1 MPKSQG
7 YTADFLGDAR
17 RAAGYTQKEVA
28 DKTGIPLGTIRR
40 WEQGQNDPDMGS
52 LMQLAELYNA
62 SLDSMIGLA
71 SVNGVIRP
79 IPSETIA
86 VPLLGSI
93 TAGTPIEMIAVEDTY
108 DIPTEVHNS
117 YPKAFLLKVAG
128 ESMNR
133 VLPNGCYA
141 LINPCDTVEHPM
153 KAYAVCVNGFD
164 ATIKRVKVLENGYEL
179 IPDSNDPTFRSQ
191 IYDYNEPDTDP
202 ITVIG
207 QVVWYM
213 VPFGFEI

>member
-1 MPKSQG
+1 MSKSQG
-7 YTADFLGDAR
+7 YTADFLGEAR

-62 SLDSMIGLA
+62 SLDSMIGLT

-93 TAGTPIEMIAVEDTY
+93 AAGTPIEMIAVEDTY
-108 DIPTEVHNS
+108 DIPAEVHDR

-141 LINPCDTVEHPM
+141 LIDPCDTVERPM

-179 IPDSNDPTFRSQ
+179 IPDSNDPTFRPQ

-202 ITVIG
+202 VTVIG

>member
-1 MPKSQG
+1 MKYQVAEARKLRG
-7 YTADFLGDAR
+7 MTQQELADA
-17 RAAGYTQKEVA
+17 
-28 DKTGIPLGTIRR
+28 LGTTQQTVQRYEVGQVNIRTDKLIAIS
-40 WEQGQNDPDMGS
+40 QVLNVTLSYLLGMTSNPDP
-52 LMQLAELYNA
+52 EE
-62 SLDSMIGLA
+62 IC
-71 SVNGVIRP
+71 
-79 IPSETIA
+79 ETVP

-93 TAGTPIEMIAVEDTY
+93 AAGTPIEMIAVEDTY
-108 DIPTEVHNS
+108 DIPAEVHNN

-179 IPDSNDPTFRSQ
+179 IPDSNDPTFRPQ

-202 ITVIG
+202 VTVIG

>member
-62 SLDSMIGLA
+62 SLDSMIGLT

-93 TAGTPIEMIAVEDTY
+93 AAGTPIEMIAVEDTY

-128 ESMNR
+128 ESMNKL
-133 VLPNGCYA
+133 LPNGCYA
-141 LINPCDTVEHPM
+141 LVDPCDTVERPL
-153 KAYAVCVNGFD
+153 KPYAVCVNGFD
-164 ATIKRVKVLENGYEL
+164 ATIKRVKPLSNGYEL
-179 IPDSNDPTFRSQ
+179 IPESTDPTFRAQ
-191 IYDYNEPDTDP
+191 VYDYGEPDTDP
-202 ITVIG
+202 VTIIG
-207 QVVWYM
+207 RVVWYM
-213 VPFGFEI
+213 VPYDFEI